1 MPTYDTLLFDLDGT
15 LTDPKPGITKS
26 VQYALARFN
35 IDVPDLDILAPFIGP
50 PLAESFHNYYGF
62 TPEQAQQ
69 AIAYYREYFAETGL
83 YENAVFPGIP
93 ALLADLRASNKH
105 LLVAT
110 SKPTIFAERILSH
123 FDLAHYFE
131 LIAGSELDGTRIDK
145 AEVIAYALASLP
157 TPAYQNAIMIGDR
170 KHDIIGAQ
178 QNGLPSIAVTYGY
191 GSYEELQD
199 QQPTHLVDS
208 VSNLA
213 TLLGHEL
220 KAESASI

>member
-1 MPTYDTLLFDLDGT
+1 MPIYDTLLFDLDGT

-35 IDVPDLDILAPFIGP
+35 IDVPDLEVLTPFIGP

-93 ALLADLRASNKH
+93 GLLADLRASKKR

-110 SKPTIFAERILSH
+110 SKPTVFAERILAH

-131 LIAGSELDGTRIDK
+131 LIVGSELNGTRIDK

-157 TPAYQNAIMIGDR
+157 APAYQNAIMVGDR

-178 QNGLPSIAVTYGY
+178 QNGLASIAVAYGY
-191 GSYEELQD
+191 GSYEELQS
-199 QQPTHLVDS
+199 QQPTYLVNS
-208 VSNLA
+208 VTALA
-213 TLLGHEL
+213 TLLGHET
-220 KAESASI
+220 KAISASI

>member
-1 MPTYDTLLFDLDGT
+1 MLTYDTLLFDLDGT

-26 VQYALARFN
+26 VQYALARFD
-35 IDVPDLDILAPFIGP
+35 IDVPDLEVLVPFIGP
-50 PLAESFHNYYGF
+50 PLAESFHHYYGL

-69 AIAYYREYFAETGL
+69 AIAYYREYFADTGL
-83 YENAVFPGIP
+83 YENAVYPGIP
-93 ALLADLRASNKH
+93 ALLADLRASHKR

-110 SKPTIFAERILSH
+110 SKPTVFAERILAH

-131 LIAGSELDGTRIDK
+131 LIVGSELDGTRIAK
-145 AEVIAYALASLP
+145 ADVIAYALASLP
-157 TPAYQNAIMIGDR
+157 APAYQNAIMIGDR

-199 QQPTHLVDS
+199 QQPTHLIDS

-213 TLLGHEL
+213 ILLGHEM
-220 KAESASI
+220 KAESASV